1 MADFED
7 SYDLLETCR
16 RLGIRPDD
24 LKAIETEGLIVLESV
39 QGEKVIRS
47 DQIERLEM
55 ILRLRNDLSINLA
68 GIDVILDM
76 RDRMVQ
82 MRREVEQILEFLHR
96 QISHDLRE
104 LLGEENYPMA
114 LGPGDDFLAVSRGT
128 KKQTKES
135 DEDEVKFG

>member
-1 MADFED
+1 MSEFKDNC
-7 SYDLLETCR
+7 DLLETCR

-39 QGEKVIRS
+39 QGEKVIS
-47 DQIERLEM
+47 GDQIERLEM

-76 RDRMVQ
+76 RERMVQ
-82 MRREVEQILEFLHR
+82 MRREVEQILEFLHK

-114 LGPGDDFLAVSRGT
+114 LGPGEEFLAVTRDS
-128 KKQTKES
+128 KKSKE
-135 DEDEVKFG
+135 

>member
-1 MADFED
+1 MPEIKDGHE
-7 SYDLLETCR
+7 LLETCR

-24 LKAIETEGLIVLESV
+24 LKAIETEGLIVLETV
-39 QGEKVIRS
+39 QGEKVIRK

-76 RDRMVQ
+76 RGRMLQ
-82 MRREVEQILEFLHR
+82 MRREVEQILDFLHR
-96 QISHDLRE
+96 QISRDLRE

-114 LGPGDDFLAVSRGT
+114 LGPGDEFLAVGVGSEKGKGEREKG
-128 KKQTKES
+128 KE
-135 DEDEVKFG
+135 

>member
-1 MADFED
+1 MSEFKDNC
-7 SYDLLETCR
+7 DLLETCR

-39 QGEKVIRS
+39 QGEKVIS
-47 DQIERLEM
+47 GDQIERLEM

-76 RDRMVQ
+76 RERMVQ
-82 MRREVEQILEFLHR
+82 MRREVEQILEFLHK

-114 LGPGDDFLAVSRGT
+114 LGPGEEFLAVSRGRG
-128 KKQTKES
+128 K
-135 DEDEVKFG
+135 VKNEGEIE

>member
-1 MADFED
+1 MPEIKDGYE
-7 SYDLLETCR
+7 LLETCR

-24 LKAIETEGLIVLESV
+24 LKAIETEGLIALETV
-39 QGEKVIRS
+39 QGEKVIRK

-76 RDRMVQ
+76 RGRMLQ
-82 MRREVEQILEFLHR
+82 MRREVEQILDFLHR
-96 QISHDLRE
+96 QISRDLRE

-114 LGPGDDFLAVSRGT
+114 LGPGDEFLAVGVGRDKTRDDG
-128 KKQTKES
+128 ES
-135 DEDEVKFG
+135 G

>member
-1 MADFED
+1 MPEIKDW
-7 SYDLLETCR
+7 YDLLETCR

-24 LKAIETEGLIVLESV
+24 LKAIETEGLIVLETI

-47 DQIERLEM
+47 NQIERLEM

-76 RDRMVQ
+76 RGRMLQ
-82 MRREVEQILEFLHR
+82 MRREVEQILEFLR
-96 QISHDLRE
+96 KQISQDLRE

-114 LGPGDDFLAVSRGT
+114 LGPGDAFLAVGEGRSKARDEG
-128 KKQTKES
+128 ES
-135 DEDEVKFG
+135 E